1 MRTFLILKSF
11 DEVYRNLIKEKKM
24 KKIIYTL
31 VLLLSVSSAH
41 AETILVIDDNGYV
54 TQKMSTSVSYGAL
67 QSTVTTTVVGQPA
80 VSVVRETPHVANN
93 YYYDS
98 YSTGALLVAGVTTA
112 VVGALLF
119 DEFHQ
124 KSHHKHQ
131 SRPKP
136 VHHSSHKHH
145 R

>member
-1 MRTFLILKSF
+1 
-11 DEVYRNLIKEKKM
+11 M

-31 VLLLSVSSAH
+31 ILLLSVSGAH
-41 AETILVIDDNGYV
+41 AETILVINDNGYV

-67 QSTVTTTVVGQPA
+67 QPTVTTTVIGQPA

-98 YSTGALLVAGVTTA
+98 YSTGSLLAAGVTTA

-119 DEFHQ
+119 DGFHH
-124 KSHHKHQ
+124 KHHKHQ